1 MRMSERIESLHKIL
15 VGEADKYADL
25 YIKFL
30 RLKEQNAELLKALRR
45 ITAEYEMVMLSEFET
60 YRNRLPYEN
69 EEAWKVAKAAIAKA
83 TDGE

>member
-45 ITAEYEMVMLSEFET
+45 AEQT
-60 YRNRLPYEN
+60 IRNLGHGNLTGDARLIALN
-69 EEAWKVAKAAIAKA
+69 ESQNIKDAIAKA
-83 TDGE
+83 EGREL